1 MIKTSKIAFLTFFDD
16 FVQNRPFLNILF
28 KIGRFWTF
36 CSKSADFEHFW
47 TKCSKSAT
55 FEQTVQNPPLLR
67 FFIQKWHI
75 LKILKTFKIGHFWT
89 FYSKMQIFKVL
100 IKVQK
105 CQFLNKI
112 FKNVKN
118 AIFDVFIKKCNF
130 WCFYQKIAFF
140 DKNPLFLIV
149 NPKLLI
155 EIIKNLAKC
164 QVFYDFLMKYTGY

>member
-1 MIKTSKIAFLTFFDD
+1 MADFEH
-16 FVQNRPFLNILF
+16 FVQKWPILNILF
-28 KIGRFWTF
+28 KSGRFWTF
-36 CSKSADFEHFW
+36 CSKMFKICRFW
-47 TKCSKSAT
+47 IKCSKSAT
-55 FEQTVQNPPLLR
+55 FEV
-67 FFIQKWHI
+67 FIQKWHI